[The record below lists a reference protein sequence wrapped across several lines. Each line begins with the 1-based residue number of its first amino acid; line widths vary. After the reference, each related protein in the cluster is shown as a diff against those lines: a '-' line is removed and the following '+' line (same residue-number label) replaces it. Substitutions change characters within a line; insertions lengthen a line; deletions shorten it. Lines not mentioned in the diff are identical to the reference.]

1 MDILKELF
9 IIASSLLC
17 NFPLTGG
24 DDNNLVEKLAL
35 GAWLKMFISNFFWLE
50 RTHFPVTL
58 APYIF
63 KIFCKSWW
71 DIQLWDQI
79 QQIVWRNRQIPKG
92 FIEIWEHISVMVI
105 LKD

>member
-24 DDNNLVEKLAL
+24 DDNNLVEKPAL

-63 KIFCKSWW
+63 KIFL
-71 DIQLWDQI
+71 Q
-79 QQIVWRNRQIPKG
+79 
-92 FIEIWEHISVMVI
+92 VMVGYTA
-105 LKD
+105 LRSNSTNCMEK